1 MKKILVYID
10 NLERLNFFSRFECN
24 KNYSLI
30 YITSRLSI
38 YLKLFFK
45 KKKVYITKKKYI
57 TKSNLENYII
67 KDNSDIIEKRL
78 SNRSAS
84 SLAYSIYSAL
94 KKAQLY
100 DNITAIYIWNGNNTL
115 GKTLTYFSDEK
126 KIPKLYFEISNLPNS
141 IFVDPLGVNAK
152 SKLFSN
158 ISFLNYSN
166 NKRKVNFNIW
176 KKEYREYKKKPLP
189 QALKKNKLNHY
200 FLLDCLGWCT
210 FFSKDLDISWIIN
223 NIYSKM
229 IDKKTYYNVK
239 TNKNKLNYVFLP
251 LQVSTDSQLTI
262 NSDYSNIDIIKYA
275 IDHCERNELE
285 LIIKP
290 HPAEKTVNIKEYINL
305 IIENENCQLSN
316 EDTVELIENSKAVI
330 VNNSTVGLESL
341 LLEKKTIFLGRSIFA
356 KMDKNMIENYIFDYL
371 INGLD
376 YFSDQEIPLDILDNI
391 FDRIKY

>member
-189 QALKKNKLNHY
+189 QALKKNKLN
-200 FLLDCLGWCT
+200 
-210 FFSKDLDISWIIN
+210 
-223 NIYSKM
+223 
-229 IDKKTYYNVK
+229 
-239 TNKNKLNYVFLP
+239 
-251 LQVSTDSQLTI
+251 
-262 NSDYSNIDIIKYA
+262 
-275 IDHCERNELE
+275 
-285 LIIKP
+285 
-290 HPAEKTVNIKEYINL
+290 
-305 IIENENCQLSN
+305 
-316 EDTVELIENSKAVI
+316 
-330 VNNSTVGLESL
+330 
-341 LLEKKTIFLGRSIFA
+341 
-356 KMDKNMIENYIFDYL
+356 
-371 INGLD
+371 
-376 YFSDQEIPLDILDNI
+376 
-391 FDRIKY
+391 